1 MRHLRVAYS
10 EVREMP
16 IMYRT
21 WFINRYVKELEQ
33 RADALKKSTQAAA
46 SPAASNTI
54 HRAARAF

>member
-33 RADALKKSTQAAA
+33 RADSLKKSTSSTVSSA
-46 SPAASNTI
+46 STNAMN
-54 HRAARAF
+54 RAARSF